1 MDRVVAVDFECF
13 YGDSL
18 SVRLQG
24 PVVYASLTD
33 IFLVGIYS
41 PDLQYVGPPE
51 DAPWQEIAG
60 GHWVSHNAGFDQA
73 VFRAAVQRELILA
86 TPPSRW
92 SCTADLSAFVGIGRK
107 LAEAVKNSFGVTLDK
122 SIRNRAGNRVWPH
135 GFNAKMQEDFKRYC
149 LEDARWSYELW
160 MKWSDSWLPEERE
173 FADIVRMRSH
183 EGIHVDQAKLAQ
195 VKSILEMR
203 VREARANIPWE
214 DPPLSRP
221 KLVAWC
227 EEQGVPAPASTA
239 EKNEVFGSWI
249 EKYGVDFPQIFWV
262 GKFRKANRR
271 LALCEA
277 IERRL
282 MPGGRM
288 NFTLKYHGAGNTGRL
303 SGSDGLNM
311 QNLNKDSDGGVDL
324 RSVFVAGPG
333 KIFIVADFAQIEPRV
348 VAWICKDKVLLEKL
362 AAGMNFYEADSR
374 MAGVWSGEDGTLKK
388 SDPKLYQL
396 QKAQTLGIGYGMG
409 THRFIDSAKVQ
420 MDLSFT
426 YDQAAFTIARWH
438 QRYPR
443 VKKVWNQLEAGM
455 TRAFN
460 LGESFGIKLP
470 SGRELRYY
478 DLAREQGGITGATTR
493 GSKRRM
499 RYWGGVLF
507 ENCLSCDTEIL
518 TNRGWKELLSVTLS
532 DKLWDGL
539 EWVSHGGVVSKG
551 VQSTIELLGARCTP
565 DHLLLTSVG
574 WQTANDIL
582 YGKASIL
589 VSEIKSTCSMG
600 RAKVQS
606 SIGARVGGERWKAH
620 SVESEVRLRKRSYH
634 RASGFEE
641 SEVLLKDLPFA
652 REFQTDSRHVFPP
665 NMGS

>member
-1 MDRVVAVDFECF
+1 MDNVVAVDFECF

-24 PVVYASLTD
+24 PIVYASLTD
-33 IFLVGIYS
+33 IFLVGLYT
-41 PDLQYVGPPE
+41 PELQYVGPPQ

-60 GHWVSHNAGFDQA
+60 CQFLSHNAGFDQA
-73 VFRAAVQRELILA
+73 VFQAAVRRELISA
-86 TPPSRW
+86 KPPSRW
-92 SCTADLSAFVGIGRK
+92 SCTADLSAFVGVGRK
-107 LAEAVKNSFGVTLDK
+107 LSEAVKNSFGVEISK

-135 GFNAKMQEDFKRYC
+135 GFNAKMQADFKEYC
-149 LEDARWSYELW
+149 LADAKWCYELW
-160 MKWSDSWLPEERE
+160 MKWHDSWLSEERE

-221 KLVAWC
+221 KLVRWC
-227 EEQGVPAPASTA
+227 EEQDIPAPASTA
-239 EKNEVFGSWI
+239 EKNEAFGNWI

-409 THRFIDSAKVQ
+409 INRFIDSAKVQ

-426 YDQAAFTIARWH
+426 YDQAAWTIARWH
-438 QRYPR
+438 QRYPI
-443 VKKVWNQLEAGM
+443 VKKRWNQLEAGM
-455 TRAFN
+455 IRAFN
-460 LGESFGIKLP
+460 LNESFGIKLP

-478 DLAREQGGITGATTR
+478 DLRREKGGITGATTR
-493 GSKRRM
+493 GSTRRM

-507 ENCLSCDTEIL
+507 ENVVQATARDVLRDAII
-518 TNRGWKELLSVTLS
+518 R
-532 DKLWDGL
+532 L
-539 EWVSHGGVVSKG
+539 EAAGFPVIFSSHDECICEVDPNFPAAEVVRIM
-551 VQSTIELLGARCTP
+551 TIPPAWAP
-565 DHLLLTSVG
+565 
-574 WQTANDIL
+574 
-582 YGKASIL
+582 
-589 VSEIKSTCSMG
+589 
-600 RAKVQS
+600 
-606 SIGARVGGERWKAH
+606 
-620 SVESEVRLRKRSYH
+620 
-634 RASGFEE
+634 
-641 SEVLLKDLPFA
+641 DLPLA
-652 REFQTDSRHVFPP
+652 AEATASPHYLK
-665 NMGS
+665 